1 MLKLKIEAEWHF
13 PSLLREVL
21 ALYVIQK
28 KRSGTIQSKCVILV
42 LAAALSA
49 VTFTG
54 CYFFPKEEEVLAP
67 PIKVPAEISYE
78 TLEVKRGTIQ
88 NIIRVTGN
96 FVPVSQEDVYF
107 TKSDRLKEIHV
118 KAGQEVKKGDLL
130 AEFDNESLLNEIKLQ
145 EIALRRSQIL
155 YEEAKAN
162 YEIVGGSRTSLD
174 LAELDVES
182 NRLRLEKLR
191 ADLENARLLSPID
204 GKVVYVAG
212 VKEGDFV
219 NAYQTI
225 VRVADPTQLQLRYSG
240 DRADLFR
247 IGMDV
252 EVEIGGKTYN
262 AEIVMTPS
270 EAPEDADAESRRSV
284 LIEVADLPEGIRM
297 GEPANIVLTLEKKE
311 NVIVI
316 PKLLVNSF
324 ANRKFVNVLVD
335 GIREERDIEVGIQ
348 TNTEVE
354 VIKGL
359 EEGELLIRR

>member
-1 MLKLKIEAEWHF
+1 
-13 PSLLREVL
+13 
-21 ALYVIQK
+21 
-28 KRSGTIQSKCVILV
+28 
-42 LAAALSA
+42 
-49 VTFTG
+49 
-54 CYFFPKEEEVLAP
+54 
-67 PIKVPAEISYE
+67 
-78 TLEVKRGTIQ
+78 
-88 NIIRVTGN
+88 

-316 PKLLVNSF
+316 P
-324 ANRKFVNVLVD
+324 
-335 GIREERDIEVGIQ
+335 
-348 TNTEVE
+348 
-354 VIKGL
+354 
-359 EEGELLIRR
+359 

>member
-1 MLKLKIEAEWHF
+1 MAF

-21 ALYVIQK
+21 ALYGIQK
-28 KRSGTIQSKCVILV
+28 KRSGIILSKCIILS

-49 VTFTG
+49 ITLTG

-78 TLEVKRGTIQ
+78 TIEVKRGNIQ
-88 NIIRVTGN
+88 NVIRVTGN

-107 TKSDRLKEIHV
+107 TKADRLKGIYV
-118 KAGQEVKKGDLL
+118 KSGQEVKKGDLL
-130 AEFDNESLLNEIKLQ
+130 AEFDTESLLTEIKQQ
-145 EIALRRSQIL
+145 EIALKRSQIL

-191 ADLENARLLSPID
+191 SDLQKARLLSPID
-204 GKVVYVAG
+204 GKVVYIAN
-212 VKEGDFV
+212 VKEGDYV

-247 IGMDV
+247 IGMDIEV
-252 EVEIGGKTYN
+252 EVSDRKYE
-262 AEIVMTPS
+262 AEIVMTPA
-270 EAPEDADAESRRSV
+270 EAPEDADAESKKSV
-284 LIEVADLPEGIRM
+284 LIEVYGLPEGIRM

-316 PKLLVNSF
+316 PKLLINSF

-335 GIREERDIEVGIQ
+335 GVREERDIEVGIQ